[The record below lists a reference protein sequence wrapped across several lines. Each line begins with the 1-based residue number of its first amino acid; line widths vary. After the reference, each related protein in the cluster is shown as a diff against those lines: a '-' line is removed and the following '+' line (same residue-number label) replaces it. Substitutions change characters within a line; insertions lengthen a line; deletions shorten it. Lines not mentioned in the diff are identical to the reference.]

1 MQSRITTIISAIS
14 AISAIGM
21 AATTLVVSAPT
32 LSAQS
37 TNPATS
43 ATTSPAARSATSP
56 AAGSATRNGA
66 QVPAANQTAPDA
78 PALSSTAV
86 PGRQSWFSDRRDYHL
101 GDIVTVLVDEY
112 TLTSLDKEVNATD
125 NRQRTLS
132 FGINTP
138 SSNKSF
144 GINSNNGNQ
153 SQNSGLDARTNRLTT
168 DMSARVV
175 AIGPNGVM
183 QLKGTKV
190 IKVEESKVNL
200 VLTGWVRVQDVSP
213 DNSIQSFRM
222 ADANLDYQAE
232 GPLGK
237 AKSGII
243 GRLLGAFW
251 P

>member
-1 MQSRITTIISAIS
+1 MKNRLAGV
-14 AISAIGM
+14 AFAAA
-21 AATTLVVSAPT
+21 AATLVTASTLA
-32 LSAQS
+32 AQ
-37 TNPATS
+37 A
-43 ATTSPAARSATSP
+43 APAARPPAQTRAPATG
-56 AAGSATRNGA
+56 AAGTTPG
-66 QVPAANQTAPDA
+66 QTAQNVPV
-78 PALSSTAV
+78 LTSTAV
-86 PGRQSWFSDRRDYHL
+86 AGRQSWLSDRRDFHL

-125 NRQRTLS
+125 NRQRTLGL
-132 FGINTP
+132 GISTP
-138 SSNKSF
+138 TSNKTF

-175 AIGPNGVM
+175 AIAPNGVM

-200 VLTGWVRVQDVSP
+200 TLTGWVRVQDVAP
-213 DNSIQSFRM
+213 DNSVQSFRM
-222 ADANLDYQAE
+222 ADADLDYQAE

>member
-1 MQSRITTIISAIS
+1 MMNRLASVVLA
-14 AISAIGM
+14 
-21 AATTLVVSAPT
+21 AATLLTASA
-32 LSAQS
+32 LGAQAPA
-37 TNPATS
+37 PATRAPAS
-43 ATTSPAARSATSP
+43 TRGAATGAAQPTP
-56 AAGSATRNGA
+56 D
-66 QVPAANQTAPDA
+66 VPALT
-78 PALSSTAV
+78 STAV
-86 PGRQSWFSDRRDYHL
+86 PGRQSWLSDRRDFHL

-112 TLTSLDKEVNATD
+112 TLTSLDKEVNATE
-125 NRQRTLS
+125 NRQRTLGL
-132 FGINTP
+132 GISTP
-138 SSNKSF
+138 TSNKAF
-144 GINSNNGNQ
+144 GINSNNSNQ
-153 SQNSGLDARTNRLTT
+153 SQNTGLDARTNRLTT

-183 QLKGTKV
+183 QLKGTKM

-200 VLTGWVRVQDVSP
+200 TLTGWVRVQDVAP

>member
-1 MQSRITTIISAIS
+1 MQNRITNTITVI
-14 AISAIGM
+14 
-21 AATTLVVSAPT
+21 AATLTVGASSLG
-32 LSAQS
+32 AQ
-37 TNPATS
+37 ATS
-43 ATTSPAARSATSP
+43 AATGATTPAASP
-56 AAGSATRNGA
+56 ATRNGA
-66 QVPAANQTAPDA
+66 QAPAKGQTAQATQQDT
-78 PALSSTAV
+78 PALTSTAV
-86 PGRQSWFSDRRDYHL
+86 PGRQSWLSDRRDYHL

-125 NRQRTLS
+125 NRQRTLG

-183 QLKGTKV
+183 QLKGTKM
-190 IKVEESKVNL
+190 IKVEESKVSL
-200 VLTGWVRVQDVSP
+200 VLTGWVRVQDVAP

-222 ADANLDYQAE
+222 ADANLEYQAE

>member
-1 MQSRITTIISAIS
+1 MKNRPV
-14 AISAIGM
+14 GMLM
-21 AATTLVVSAPT
+21 AAAAFAAAMGS
-32 LSAQS
+32 LSVAVDLGAQ
-37 TNPATS
+37 A
-43 ATTSPAARSATSP
+43 APAAQPP
-56 AAGSATRNGA
+56 AATRAGAATPTA
-66 QVPAANQTAPDA
+66 QTTPVLT
-78 PALSSTAV
+78 STAV
-86 PGRQSWFSDRRDYHL
+86 PGRQSWLSDRRDFHL

-112 TLTSLDKEVNATD
+112 TLTSLDKEVNATE
-125 NRQRTLS
+125 NRQRSLGL
-132 FGINTP
+132 GISTP
-138 SSNKSF
+138 TSNKSF

-183 QLKGTKV
+183 QLKGSKI

-200 VLTGWVRVQDVSP
+200 VLTGWVRVQDVAP
-213 DNSIQSFRM
+213 DNSVQSFRM
-222 ADANLDYQAE
+222 ADADLDYQAE

>member
-1 MQSRITTIISAIS
+1 MMNRLTGAVV
-14 AISAIGM
+14 A
-21 AATTLVVSAPT
+21 AATATLVTASA
-32 LSAQS
+32 LSAQAAA
-37 TNPATS
+37 PATRPPAQARG
-43 ATTSPAARSATSP
+43 ATTGT
-56 AAGSATRNGA
+56 AAGAAA
-66 QVPAANQTAPDA
+66 QPAQDA
-78 PALSSTAV
+78 PALTSTAV
-86 PGRQSWFSDRRDYHL
+86 PGRQSWLSDRRDFHL

-125 NRQRTLS
+125 NRQRTLGL
-132 FGINTP
+132 GISTP
-138 SSNKSF
+138 TSNKAF
-144 GINSNNGNQ
+144 GINSNNSNQ
-153 SQNSGLDARTNRLTT
+153 SQNTGLDARTNRLTT

-183 QLKGTKV
+183 QLKGTKM

-200 VLTGWVRVQDVSP
+200 TLTGWVRVQDVAP

>member
-1 MQSRITTIISAIS
+1 MRSRTIH
-14 AISAIGM
+14 AIGLT
-21 AATTLVVSAPT
+21 AAVACIGVSAPGAQAQAPAQAP
-32 LSAQS
+32 AQS
-37 TNPATS
+37 PAT
-43 ATTSPAARSATSP
+43 AAART
-56 AAGSATRNGA
+56 GA
-66 QVPAANQTAPDA
+66 QPPARGQANQAAQPAQDA
-78 PALSSTAV
+78 PALTSTAV
-86 PGRQSWFSDRRDYHL
+86 PGRQSWLSDRRDYHL

-125 NRQRTLS
+125 NRQRTLGL
-132 FGINTP
+132 GISTP
-138 SSNKSF
+138 TSSQGF
-144 GINSNNGNQ
+144 GINSNNNNQ
-153 SQNSGLDARTNRLTT
+153 SRNSGLDARTNRLTT

-175 AIGPNGVM
+175 AIGPGGVM
-183 QLKGTKV
+183 QLKGTKM
-190 IKVEESKVNL
+190 IKVEDSKVNL
-200 VLTGWVRVQDVSP
+200 VLTGWVRVQDVAP

>member
-1 MQSRITTIISAIS
+1 MMNRL
-14 AISAIGM
+14 IGAVVA
-21 AATTLVVSAPT
+21 AATATLVSASALGAQAAAPAT
-32 LSAQS
+32 RQPAQTRGATTGAAAGAAQSAQD
-37 TNPATS
+37 
-43 ATTSPAARSATSP
+43 
-56 AAGSATRNGA
+56 G
-66 QVPAANQTAPDA
+66 
-78 PALSSTAV
+78 PALTSTAV
-86 PGRQSWFSDRRDYHL
+86 PGRQSWLSDRRDFHL

-112 TLTSLDKEVNATD
+112 TLTSLDKQVNATD
-125 NRQRTLS
+125 NRQRTLGL
-132 FGINTP
+132 GISTP
-138 SSNKSF
+138 TSNKTF
-144 GINSNNGNQ
+144 GINSNNNNQ

-183 QLKGTKV
+183 QLKGTKL

-200 VLTGWVRVQDVSP
+200 TLTGWVRVQDVAP

-222 ADANLDYQAE
+222 ADADLDYQAE

>member
-1 MQSRITTIISAIS
+1 MMNRLASVVLA
-14 AISAIGM
+14 
-21 AATTLVVSAPT
+21 AATLLTASA
-32 LSAQS
+32 LGAQAPA
-37 TNPATS
+37 PATRAPAS
-43 ATTSPAARSATSP
+43 TRGAATGATQP
-56 AAGSATRNGA
+56 TPD
-66 QVPAANQTAPDA
+66 VPALT
-78 PALSSTAV
+78 STAV
-86 PGRQSWFSDRRDYHL
+86 PGRQSWLSDRRDFHL

-112 TLTSLDKEVNATD
+112 TLTSLDKEVNATE
-125 NRQRTLS
+125 NRQRTLGL
-132 FGINTP
+132 GISTP
-138 SSNKSF
+138 TSNKAF
-144 GINSNNGNQ
+144 GINSNNSNQ
-153 SQNSGLDARTNRLTT
+153 SQNTGLDARTNRLTT

-183 QLKGTKV
+183 QLKGTKM

-200 VLTGWVRVQDVSP
+200 TLTGWVRVQDVAP

>member
-1 MQSRITTIISAIS
+1 MKNRINR
-14 AISAIGM
+14 AIG
-21 AATTLVVSAPT
+21 AATIAILVAASTLGAQAPT
-32 LSAQS
+32 AAAKAGAKGPSAAQ
-37 TNPATS
+37 AE
-43 ATTSPAARSATSP
+43 PAAPPLTST
-56 AAGSATRNGA
+56 S
-66 QVPAANQTAPDA
+66 
-78 PALSSTAV
+78 V

-125 NRQRTLS
+125 NRQRSLGLGLT
-132 FGINTP
+132 TP
-138 SSNKSF
+138 SSSKAF
-144 GINSNNGNQ
+144 GINSNNNNQ

-168 DMSARVV
+168 EMSARVV
-175 AIGPNGVM
+175 AIAPNGVM

-190 IKVEESKVNL
+190 INVEESKVNFT
-200 VLTGWVRVQDVSP
+200 LTGWVRVQDVAP

-222 ADANLDYQAE
+222 ADANLDYQAD

>member
-1 MQSRITTIISAIS
+1 MMNRLTSVVLA
-14 AISAIGM
+14 
-21 AATTLVVSAPT
+21 AATLLTASA
-32 LSAQS
+32 LGAQAPA
-37 TNPATS
+37 PATRAPAS
-43 ATTSPAARSATSP
+43 TRGAATGATQP
-56 AAGSATRNGA
+56 TPD
-66 QVPAANQTAPDA
+66 VPALT
-78 PALSSTAV
+78 STAV
-86 PGRQSWFSDRRDYHL
+86 PGRQSWLSDRRDFHL

-112 TLTSLDKEVNATD
+112 TLTSLDKEVNATE
-125 NRQRTLS
+125 NRQRTLGL
-132 FGINTP
+132 GISTP
-138 SSNKSF
+138 TSNKAF
-144 GINSNNGNQ
+144 GINSNNSNQ
-153 SQNSGLDARTNRLTT
+153 SQNTGLDARTNRLTT

-183 QLKGTKV
+183 QLKGTKM

-200 VLTGWVRVQDVSP
+200 TLTGWVRVQDVAP

>member
-1 MQSRITTIISAIS
+1 MQNRITNTITVI
-14 AISAIGM
+14 
-21 AATTLVVSAPT
+21 AATLTVGASSLG
-32 LSAQS
+32 AQ
-37 TNPATS
+37 ATS
-43 ATTSPAARSATSP
+43 AATGATTPAASP
-56 AAGSATRNGA
+56 ATRNGA
-66 QVPAANQTAPDA
+66 QAPAKGQTAQAPQQDT
-78 PALSSTAV
+78 PALTSTAV
-86 PGRQSWFSDRRDYHL
+86 PGRQSWLSDRRDYHL

-125 NRQRTLS
+125 NRQRTLG

-175 AIGPNGVM
+175 AIGPGGVM
-183 QLKGTKV
+183 QLKGTKM
-190 IKVEESKVNL
+190 IKVEESKVSL
-200 VLTGWVRVQDVSP
+200 VLTGWVRVQDVAP

-222 ADANLDYQAE
+222 ADANLEYQAE

>member
-1 MQSRITTIISAIS
+1 MRNRITRAL
-14 AISAIGM
+14 
-21 AATTLVVSAPT
+21 AATTFAAIAGASVAAAQAPNAAARPGT
-32 LSAQS
+32 QAPAGAQGAAQSAQS
-37 TNPATS
+37 TPPLT
-43 ATTSPAARSATSP
+43 
-56 AAGSATRNGA
+56 
-66 QVPAANQTAPDA
+66 
-78 PALSSTAV
+78 STAV
-86 PGRQSWFSDRRDYHL
+86 AGRQSWLSDRRDYHL

-112 TLTSLDKEVNATD
+112 TLTSLDKEVNATE
-125 NRQRTLS
+125 NRQRSLG

-168 DMSARVV
+168 EMSARVV
-175 AIGPNGVM
+175 AIAPNGVM
-183 QLKGTKV
+183 QLKGSKI

-200 VLTGWVRVQDVSP
+200 ILTGWVRVQDVAP
-213 DNSIQSFRM
+213 DNSVQSFRM
-222 ADANLDYQAE
+222 ADADLDYQAE

-243 GRLLGAFW
+243 GKLLGAFW

>member
-1 MQSRITTIISAIS
+1 MRSRTIH
-14 AISAIGM
+14 AIGLTAAIAFISVFARGAQAQTQAQTQAQNPAGTP
-21 AATTLVVSAPT
+21 AATAAARTG
-32 LSAQS
+32 AQP
-37 TNPATS
+37 PARGQAGQT
-43 ATTSPAARSATSP
+43 AQPAQDSPALT
-56 AAGSATRNGA
+56 
-66 QVPAANQTAPDA
+66 
-78 PALSSTAV
+78 STAV
-86 PGRQSWFSDRRDYHL
+86 PGRQSWLSDRRDYHL

-112 TLTSLDKEVNATD
+112 TLTSLDKEVNATED
-125 NRQRTLS
+125 RQRTLGL
-132 FGINTP
+132 GINTP
-138 SSNKSF
+138 SSNKAF
-144 GINSNNGNQ
+144 GINSNNNNQ
-153 SQNSGLDARTNRLTT
+153 SRNSGLDARTNRLTT

-183 QLKGTKV
+183 QLKGTKM

-200 VLTGWVRVQDVSP
+200 VLTGWVRVQDVAP
-213 DNSIQSFRM
+213 DNSVQSFRM

>member
-1 MQSRITTIISAIS
+1 MTRLSTAIF
-14 AISAIGM
+14 
-21 AATTLVVSAPT
+21 AAVAVTLTAPPPN
-32 LSAQS
+32 LRA
-37 TNPATS
+37 
-43 ATTSPAARSATSP
+43 
-56 AAGSATRNGA
+56 
-66 QVPAANQTAPDA
+66 QTASPNARAAQGAAPSQAAPA
-78 PALSSTAV
+78 PALTSTSV

-125 NRQRTLS
+125 NRQRGLGL
-132 FGINTP
+132 GITTP
-138 SSNKSF
+138 SSSKSF
-144 GINSNNGNQ
+144 GINSNNNNQ

-183 QLKGTKV
+183 QLKGTKM
-190 IKVEESKVNL
+190 IKVEDSKVNL
-200 VLTGWVRVQDVSP
+200 VLTGWVRVQDVAP
-213 DNSIQSFRM
+213 DNSVQSFRM

-232 GPLGK
+232 GPLGQ

-243 GRLLGAFW
+243 GRLLGAFC